1 MEDAQF
7 LRDLYEILQQN
18 SAETYGDIIQNKAS
32 YPYLYHLSEIRQNL
46 IDWLPLS
53 KEMHVLERNPEC
65 GALTAKLLEKAGQV
79 TCIVEDEMQG
89 NVIRA
94 RCKVGTRENVTVNA
108 KAAKGLI
115 LSQAEQWMVEG
126 TYDVIL
132 IVGSFY
138 RYVEE
143 LPMLRSLLKKDGK
156 LIVADA
162 NRLGLKYMAGCQ
174 EEYQGG
180 YFTGVEGYVTEASGD
195 EQSTG
200 EKLGVQ
206 GRCYTR
212 QEYSRLLNTAGFEK
226 LTFYYPYPDHKFP
239 CCIYSDNWLPCK
251 GELVENRRNFERDRV
266 ELFDES
272 KVYDT
277 LLGEGLFGEFAN
289 SFLIEASQ

>member
-18 SAETYGDIIQNKAS
+18 SAERYGDVIQKKAS

-46 IDWLPLS
+46 IEWIPLS
-53 KEMHVLERNPEC
+53 KEMHVLECNPEC

-79 TCIVEDEMQG
+79 TCIVEDEMQESI
-89 NVIRA
+89 IRE
-94 RCKVGTRENVTVNA
+94 RCRADQSRLTFAKEANA
-108 KAAKGLI
+108 E
-115 LSQAEQWMVEG
+115 S
-126 TYDVIL
+126 YDVIL

-143 LPMLRSLLKKDGK
+143 LPALRALLKRDGK

-180 YFTGVEGYVTEASGD
+180 YFTGVQGYETEASDVELDGKD
-195 EQSTG
+195 VLA
-200 EKLGVQ
+200 KQ

-212 QEYSRLLNTAGFEK
+212 QEYIGLLKRAGFEK

-239 CCIYSDNWLPCK
+239 CCIYSDDWLPCK
-251 GELVENRRNFERDRV
+251 GELAENRRNFERDRV